1 MKREPESRLMRLDRD
16 LVELEGRV
24 AQLRSLAAGGAD
36 CADELSR
43 WEQEAE
49 RLKKEVAE
57 AFTTAD
63 AWDKVQIAR
72 HPDRPYTLDYVE
84 MALDGFLELHGD
96 RRYGD
101 DPAIVAGLA
110 QLGDR
115 GIALIGH
122 QKGRTGAERR
132 RRNFG
137 AARPEG
143 YRKALRVMRFAA
155 RCRRP
160 ILTLIDTPGADCLE
174 DAESRGISEA
184 IAVSQREMFRLPVP
198 IVCVVIGEGG
208 SGGAIAIGV
217 GDRVLMMEHA
227 YYSVIAPES
236 CAAILWRSPE
246 KKEEMAAALKLTAQ
260 DALELGVID
269 GIIEEPPVAAHRAP
283 QAAAEALKHTV
294 CAAFAELDALTE
306 DELLA
311 QRYEKFGRM
320 GAPAQASP

>member
-1 MKREPESRLMRLDRD
+1 MKREPDSRLMRLDQD
-16 LVELEGRV
+16 LVELEDRV
-24 AQLRSLAAGGAD
+24 TQLRNLAADGAD

-43 WEQEAE
+43 WEEEAQ

-57 AFTTAD
+57 AFTSAE

-72 HPDRPYTLDYVE
+72 HPGRPYTLDYIE
-84 MALDGFLELHGD
+84 MVMEGFVELHGD
-96 RRYGD
+96 RQYGD

-110 QLGDR
+110 RLDGR
-115 GIALIGH
+115 SIAVVGH
-122 QKGRTGAERR
+122 QKGRSGSERR

-174 DAESRGISEA
+174 ESESRGISEA
-184 IAVSQREMFRLPVP
+184 IAVNQREMFRLPVP
-198 IVCVVIGEGG
+198 IVCVVVGEGG

-227 YYSVIAPES
+227 YYSVISPES

-246 KKEEMAAALKLTAQ
+246 KKKEMAEALKLTAQ

-269 GIIEEPPVAAHRAP
+269 GIIKEPPVAAHRDP
-283 QAAAEALKHTV
+283 QAVARELKAAV
-294 CAAFAELDALTE
+294 CDAFAELEPLPE
-306 DELLA
+306 DDLLA
-311 QRYEKFGRM
+311 QRYEKFRRM
-320 GAPAQASP
+320 GERSSKS

>member
-16 LVELEGRV
+16 LVELEERV
-24 AQLRSLAAGGAD
+24 AQLRKLAADGAD

-57 AFTTAD
+57 AFTSAD

-72 HPDRPYTLDYVE
+72 HAGRPYTLDYIE
-84 MALDGFLELHGD
+84 MAMDGFLELHGD

-101 DPAIVAGLA
+101 DPAVVAGLA
-110 QLGDR
+110 QFGDR
-115 GIALIGH
+115 RIALIGH

-143 YRKALRVMRFAA
+143 YRKALRVMEFAA

-174 DAESRGISEA
+174 EAESRGISEA
-184 IAVSQREMFRLPVP
+184 IAVNQREMFRLPVP

-208 SGGAIAIGV
+208 SGGAIAIGA

-246 KKEEMAAALKLTAQ
+246 KKKEMAAALKLTAQ

-269 GIIEEPPVAAHRAP
+269 GIIEEPPVAAHRDP
-283 QAAAEALKHTV
+283 QAAAEQLKATV
-294 CAAFAELDALTE
+294 CEAFAELDGLTE

-320 GAPAQASP
+320 GKPAPPGD

>member
-1 MKREPESRLMRLDRD
+1 MKREPASRLMRLDQD
-16 LVELEGRV
+16 LVELEERV
-24 AQLRSLAAGGAD
+24 AQLRSLASDGAEY
-36 CADELSR
+36 AHELSR

-57 AFTTAD
+57 AFTAAD
-63 AWDKVQIAR
+63 AWDKVEIAR
-72 HPDRPYTLDYVE
+72 HPGRPYTLDYIE
-84 MALDGFLELHGD
+84 MAMDGFLELHGD

-110 QLGDR
+110 RLGDR
-115 GIALIGH
+115 SVAVIGH
-122 QKGRTGAERR
+122 QKGRTGAQRR

-174 DAESRGISEA
+174 EAESRGISEA
-184 IAVSQREMFRLPVP
+184 IAVTQREMFRLPVP

-208 SGGAIAIGV
+208 SGGAIAVGV

-246 KKEEMAAALKLTAQ
+246 KKKEMAAALKLTAQ

-269 GIIEEPPVAAHRAP
+269 GIIKEPPVAAHRDP
-283 QAAAEALKHTV
+283 QAAARELRSAV
-294 CAAFAELDALTE
+294 GDAFAELEALSQ

-311 QRYEKFGRM
+311 QRYGKFRRM
-320 GAPAQASP
+320 GQPAQPGR